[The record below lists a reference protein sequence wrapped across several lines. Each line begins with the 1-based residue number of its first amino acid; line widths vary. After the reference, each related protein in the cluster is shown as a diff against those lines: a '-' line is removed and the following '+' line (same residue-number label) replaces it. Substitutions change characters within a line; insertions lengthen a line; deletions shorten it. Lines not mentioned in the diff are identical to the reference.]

1 MAAIPVQTMSFVQP
15 SRFGRREP
23 LPDLNA
29 TLVADAPPRPP
40 SAAASNHDISKLSS
54 TPAAAVMELRGL
66 CLTRLEPAA
75 ISGMSSEH
83 LADDIE
89 CLISEIATD
98 RRMQINAREQRE
110 LAVQLVD
117 DIVGLGPLEPLLAD
131 DTINDIMINGP
142 HRIFVE
148 RRGKVFLSNARFRD
162 TGHLINV
169 CQRIA
174 SAVGRRID
182 ESSPMVDAR
191 LKDGS
196 RVNIVF
202 PPLAL
207 DGPYVS
213 IRKFGKKVMDFE
225 QLVGFGAL
233 TPQVARIL
241 EIASSARL
249 NIIISGGTGSGK
261 TTLMNALSQLI
272 DVGERIVTVED
283 AAELQLQQ
291 PHVVRLETRPTSL
304 EGRGEVNQR
313 DLVRNALRMRPDR
326 IIIGEV
332 RGSEAFDMLQAM
344 NTGHDGSM
352 STIHANTTRDALS
365 RIENMVQMG
374 SMGLPSHAIRSQ
386 IVGSVDLIVQVER
399 HRDGG
404 RRITQVTEVCGIE
417 GDMILLNDIFLFEIQ
432 GEGPDGR
439 VLGQYRVNRLPP
451 SFQERLVY
459 FGLARAWAAA
469 LAGDAT

>member
-1 MAAIPVQTMSFVQP
+1 MSYLQRS
-15 SRFGRREP
+15 SRFGRHDPALIEVDTSPAEEP
-23 LPDLNA
+23 ERLPAEEISDPKL
-29 TLVADAPPRPP
+29 P
-40 SAAASNHDISKLSS
+40 AS
-54 TPAAAVMELRGL
+54 PAAPSTAIMELRTL
-66 CLTRLEPAA
+66 CLTRLEPALIA
-75 ISGMSSEH
+75 DMPTEQ
-83 LADDIE
+83 LTDDIE
-89 CLISEIATD
+89 RLISGIATE
-98 RRMQINAREQRE
+98 RRVNLNAREQRE
-110 LAVQLVD
+110 LAEDLVN
-117 DIVGLGPLEPLLAD
+117 DITGLGPLEPLLAD
-131 DTINDIMINGP
+131 DTINDIMVNGP
-142 HRIFVE
+142 QKIFVE
-148 RRGKVFLSNARFRD
+148 RRGKVFLSNAHFRD
-162 TGHLINV
+162 AAHLINV

-174 SAVGRRID
+174 AGIGRRID

-213 IRKFGKKVMDFE
+213 IRKFGKKVMDFA
-225 QLVGFGAL
+225 QLIGFGAL
-233 TPQVARIL
+233 TPQVAHVLELASRI
-241 EIASSARL
+241 RL

-261 TTLMNALSQLI
+261 TTLMNALSQMI
-272 DVGERIVTVED
+272 DAGERVVTVED

-332 RGSEAFDMLQAM
+332 RGAEAFDMLQAM

-352 STIHANTTRDALS
+352 STIHANSTRDALA

-374 SMGLPSHAIRSQ
+374 SLGLSSLAIRNQ
-386 IVGSVDLIVQVER
+386 IVSSVDLIVQVER

-404 RRITQVTEVCGIE
+404 RRITQVTDVCGLE
-417 GDMILLNDIFLFEIQ
+417 GEVILTNDIFHLDLT
-432 GEGPDGR
+432 GEGADGR
-439 VLGQYRVNRLPP
+439 LVGKYRVSAVSP
-451 SFQERLVY
+451 SFRERLTY
-459 FGLARAWAAA
+459 FGLDRAWTAA
-469 LAGDAT
+469 LAGEAV

>member
-1 MAAIPVQTMSFVQP
+1 MSYLQRS
-15 SRFGRREP
+15 SRFGRADPALDPVDALSDEQPESLAPELIPDRK
-23 LPDLNA
+23 LPP
-29 TLVADAPPRPP
+29 APMAP
-40 SAAASNHDISKLSS
+40 SSAI
-54 TPAAAVMELRGL
+54 MELRTL
-66 CLTRLEPAA
+66 CLTRLEPTLIAD
-75 ISGMSSEH
+75 MPSEQ
-83 LADDIE
+83 LTDDIE
-89 CLISEIATD
+89 RLISGIATE
-98 RRMQINAREQRE
+98 RRVNLNAREQRE
-110 LAVQLVD
+110 LAEDLVN
-117 DIVGLGPLEPLLAD
+117 DITGLGPLEPLLAD
-131 DTINDIMINGP
+131 DSINDIMVNGP
-142 HRIFVE
+142 QKIFVE

-162 TGHLINV
+162 VSHLINV

-174 SAVGRRID
+174 ARIGRRID

-191 LKDGS
+191 LRDGS

-213 IRKFGKKVMDFE
+213 IRKFGKKVMDFA
-225 QLVGFGAL
+225 QLIGFGAL
-233 TPQVARIL
+233 SPQVARVL
-241 EIASSARL
+241 ELASRVRL

-261 TTLMNALSQLI
+261 TTLMNALSHLI

-291 PHVVRLETRPTSL
+291 PHVVRLETRPISL
-304 EGRGEVNQR
+304 EGRGEVTQR

-332 RGSEAFDMLQAM
+332 RGAEAFDMLQAM

-352 STIHANTTRDALS
+352 STIHANSTRDALS

-374 SMGLPSHAIRSQ
+374 SLGLSSLAIRNQ
-386 IVGSVDLIVQVER
+386 IVSSVDLIVQVER

-404 RRITQVTEVCGIE
+404 RRITQVTDVCGLE
-417 GDMILLNDIFLFEIQ
+417 GEVVLTNDIFHLDLM

-439 VLGQYRVNRLPP
+439 LLGNYRISGVPP
-451 SFQERLVY
+451 SFQERLTY
-459 FGLARAWAAA
+459 FGLDRAWAAA
-469 LAGDAT
+469 LSGGAG